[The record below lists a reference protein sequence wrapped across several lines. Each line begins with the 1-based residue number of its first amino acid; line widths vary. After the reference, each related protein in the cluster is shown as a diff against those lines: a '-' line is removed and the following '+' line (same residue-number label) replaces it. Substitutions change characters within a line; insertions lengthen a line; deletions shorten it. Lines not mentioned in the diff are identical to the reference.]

1 MSPGA
6 EERGGP
12 GFISGQLPPGRDVGH
27 TSSQDVQRSMAQGQ
41 AWLSP
46 LNRCNGGRVGSWIRH
61 YVVDYR
67 AFPPLSW
74 VSRTTTPINARY
86 YCPTNEGAEALRLT
100 RLRARWGGGGIRTH
114 VPTTPEAPPLTAYFH
129 GQQPPGAWAPDL
141 PPGPRRVPLGAPP
154 RRPLPSRASPL
165 LPQPRL
171 PAPPARSPAAL
182 PRAPPPGGCGGP
194 GSGRRAPRRQR
205 TRAVARSSRTSSEPG
220 CARGT
225 AARTAAPR
233 SPQTWP
239 SAPRRALHL
248 PQVTAGRGLRDPAPG
263 PRQAAGRAG
272 HPGFLPACP
281 RRRRVGARWDSRA
294 GSPASASSVIFLLN

>member
-171 PAPPARSPAAL
+171 PAPPPAHPQLFRALLRPADAVAPAAAAG
-182 PRAPPPGGCGGP
+182 PRAGSAHGPSLGAAEPAQSLAVLGAQRPGRRPRALRRHG
-194 GSGRRAPRRQR
+194 RAPR
-205 TRAVARSSRTSSEPG
+205 AARST
-220 CARGT
+220 C
-225 AARTAAPR
+225 
-233 SPQTWP
+233 
-239 SAPRRALHL
+239 RR
-248 PQVTAGRGLRDPAPG
+248 
-263 PRQAAGRAG
+263 
-272 HPGFLPACP
+272 
-281 RRRRVGARWDSRA
+281 
-294 GSPASASSVIFLLN
+294 